1 MIRQRMYVLGLGV
14 IMVLSGC
21 ASAPMH
27 YYTLV
32 PPAGADADIAPPPAS
47 VGVAALPFEL
57 LPVSVPAQVDQPQLV
72 VRQGGQGVVLLN
84 DQRWI
89 APLGDE
95 VRSALS
101 VDLARTLGSQDV
113 SGMTGSDKP
122 RLRIKLDLRRFDS
135 QAGHYALI
143 EGAWSV
149 RTLHVQPGRVLAC
162 TSRIREKVG
171 PGYDALVQGH
181 QRAIAALAGQIA
193 AVARSLAGGQA
204 AACPTGSWTNGLGAQ
219 PALG

>member
-1 MIRQRMYVLGLGV
+1 MMRYRTSVLGLSV
-14 IMVLSGC
+14 TLLLSAC

-32 PPAGADADIAPPPAS
+32 PSAGSDVRGMAAPAS
-47 VGVAALPFEL
+47 VASLPFEL
-57 LPVSVPAQVDQPQLV
+57 LPVGVPAQVDQPQLV
-72 VRQGGQGVVLLN
+72 VRQGGQSVVLLN
-84 DQRWI
+84 DRRWI

-101 VDLARTLGSQDV
+101 ADLARALGSQDV
-113 SGMTGSDKP
+113 SGLPGSGEP

-135 QAGHYALI
+135 QPGRYALI

-149 RTLHVQPGRVLAC
+149 RVTHAERAGVLAC
-162 TSRIREKVG
+162 TSQLRETVG

-193 AVARSLAGGQA
+193 AAARQLAGGQVA
-204 AACPTGSWTNGLGAQ
+204 ECP
-219 PALG
+219 PR